1 MNGGRKDDYTRA
13 GETKL
18 SGLEICDLRTSL
30 RRRGGWTGDRGDDW
44 AGDFTFSFLVFA
56 EEIEKNYHQKFQD
69 RPRSSKALFSPN
81 YNPYPN
87 LTKKKTLPKP

>member
-56 EEIEKNYHQKFQD
+56 EEIEKKKSSKI
-69 RPRSSKALFSPN
+69 PRSSKALFFPN

-87 LTKKKTLPKP
+87 LTKIPLPKP